1 MLEKAVKVHLL
12 KESSYVGEREREMKI
27 MAWGNGQLRV
37 RRKLNVRKQTKWV
50 VIEPVYAVSLNKLE
64 VVKLTCW
71 LHKIRSRQSS

>member
-12 KESSYVGEREREMKI
+12 KESSYVGEREMKI

>member
-12 KESSYVGEREREMKI
+12 KESSYVGEREMKI

-71 LHKIRSRQSS
+71 LHKIRFRQSS